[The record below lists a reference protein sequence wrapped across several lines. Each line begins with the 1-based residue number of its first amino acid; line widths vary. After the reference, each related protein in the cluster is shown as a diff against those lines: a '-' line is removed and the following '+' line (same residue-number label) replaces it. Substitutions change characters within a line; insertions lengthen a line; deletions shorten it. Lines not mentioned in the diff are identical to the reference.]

1 MSLFSTLDTGYTG
14 LDVSQLQMGTTG
26 HNIANANTQGYSRQR
41 VITQAQTPLHTVP
54 GDIGRGVK
62 VKAIKRIHDEF
73 VFGRLRESAKSLEYN
88 QFSKSTLEEIA
99 RYFPDT
105 SGVGLQNDMKNYFN
119 SWNSFA
125 SNPTSSS
132 KKTVLAQATE
142 TFTNNIQDTRSRLR
156 ASQNSLNDQLKVS
169 LDEVN
174 NIGKKIADLNAQI
187 SNVESIKYNN
197 ANDLRDQ
204 RDKLEL
210 SLSKLL
216 GISVFKGNM
225 QSDISVNPQL
235 NDGGK
240 EYYLNIAGE
249 SFVDGSTF
257 HPLVIDNNGNKSKYY
272 SIYQESSDGSRVN
285 MSSKIQGGKIGAILD
300 LRGRDID
307 SKTAFPTDGK
317 LQKYID
323 SLDTLANGLIQK
335 TNSVYASSAVSS
347 MDSSTLNLSNS
358 TALINSGY
366 NFKQGSFNLV
376 MYDNSGK
383 KLAEKSIVINDTT
396 TMNDI
401 VTQIN
406 AITDDN
412 QDNST
417 LDDIHDYF
425 KASYLNGQLSIQKIN
440 TKPSNYKISIEDNG
454 TNFAGVT
461 GINSF
466 LDGNNAKDIKLKE
479 AFQNDPT
486 SINAYQSPA
495 DGNND
500 VANAMIQVQYQ
511 KIGFVYPD
519 NVQVNDTLNG
529 FYGNLTAGIA
539 VDAQNSTRNVS
550 TSQAIFNAVNNEQQ
564 SISGVSI
571 DQELT
576 NLLKYQTAYSANA
589 KIISTID
596 KMLNTLLSI
605 KQ

>member
-249 SFVDGSTF
+249 
-257 HPLVIDNNGNKSKYY
+257 
-272 SIYQESSDGSRVN
+272 
-285 MSSKIQGGKIGAILD
+285 IQGGKIGAILD